1 MLTVCWQSL
10 DPLFSLHMHHLTVL
24 HVLVALYFG
33 CLVPYYVKLPAI
45 VGIACGSAAVPTEL
59 LTVQKYKQVVSTGTS
74 LKHRKKKT
82 MYTSIQIKLNSLIF
96 FFVESALKIQG
107 NRYIVI

>member
-1 MLTVCWQSL
+1 M
-10 DPLFSLHMHHLTVL
+10 
-24 HVLVALYFG
+24 ALYFG

-45 VGIACGSAAVPTEL
+45 VGIACRSAAVPTEL

-107 NRYIVI
+107 NRYIVIWMEKSSISTEWKKSMKVQDD

>member
-1 MLTVCWQSL
+1 M
-10 DPLFSLHMHHLTVL
+10 
-24 HVLVALYFG
+24 ALYFG

-45 VGIACGSAAVPTEL
+45 VGIACRSAAVPTEL

-96 FFVESALKIQG
+96 FLWKVPWKFRGIGTSDMNGEELHQYWMEEKHKGPGWLSQ
-107 NRYIVI
+107 